1 MRNLAEQSGARG
13 TSRGE
18 TCAGSGK
25 KPWSVHFDHRRPSAK
40 NEKTWSTKK
49 RRKPWQHR
57 SRGLVEFR
65 NVVGVPGGASP
76 RDSGRPEF
84 VALASPPWRVA
95 SGGLS
100 SQHLPCK
107 WQCLHFLRVGS
118 EVSAMRCQLSHVC
131 PSAAQSQSRRRFA
144 QSLRR
149 TRNVARTPR
158 FIDLARVLKT
168 ILGTNHTQLQK
179 RRAEVLEKL
188 YKACLVGS
196 DADFTCEHPLQ
207 HFGTA
212 CLLYLVSTGSIAD
225 ICVRCPSSVLTGR
238 DTTSWSCRR
247 AVALYTTG
255 LPRGHKAQSE
265 KQNKLREAVG
275 HLRTPNFRRILKSQ
289 RSCTDAAHVCSHVQT
304 WPSSPGRPPHPLTQ
318 PGGRNGAVT

>member
-1 MRNLAEQSGARG
+1 MPTFFACRKRGFGNALPARPCVSIRSPV
-13 TSRGE
+13 TKQATLCPVTAADSQRSPHPQVQRS
-18 TCAGSGK
+18 CAGFEDD
-25 KPWSVHFDHRRPSAK
+25 PWHQP
-40 NEKTWSTKK
+40 
-49 RRKPWQHR
+49 
-57 SRGLVEFR
+57 
-65 NVVGVPGGASP
+65 
-76 RDSGRPEF
+76 
-84 VALASPPWRVA
+84 
-95 SGGLS
+95 
-100 SQHLPCK
+100 
-107 WQCLHFLRVGS
+107 
-118 EVSAMRCQLSHVC
+118 
-131 PSAAQSQSRRRFA
+131 
-144 QSLRR
+144 
-149 TRNVARTPR
+149 
-158 FIDLARVLKT
+158 
-168 ILGTNHTQLQK
+168 QLQK

-196 DADFTCEHPLQ
+196 DADFTCEHQPLQ

-225 ICVRCPSSVLTGR
+225 ICVGCPSSVLTGR

-289 RSCTDAAHVCSHVQT
+289 RSFTDAAHVCSHVQT